1 MQQSK
6 EILTF
11 CHLSFAVAVLVIRSR
26 GCSAATETCV
36 VPAFPW
42 MDWSPRRS
50 SSVYAYAVVLCR
62 VHLASE
68 AGALVEEIEI
78 SMVAGSFAAEC
89 RSNVTTQ

>member
-1 MQQSK
+1 
-6 EILTF
+6 
-11 CHLSFAVAVLVIRSR
+11 V
-26 GCSAATETCV
+26 TETCV
-36 VPAFPW
+36 VPAIPW

-78 SMVAGSFAAEC
+78 SMAAVSFA
-89 RSNVTTQ
+89 